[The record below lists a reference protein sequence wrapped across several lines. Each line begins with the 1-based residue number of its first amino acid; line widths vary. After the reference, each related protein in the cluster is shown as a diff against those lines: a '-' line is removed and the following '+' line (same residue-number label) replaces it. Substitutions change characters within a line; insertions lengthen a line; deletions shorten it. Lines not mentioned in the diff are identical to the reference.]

1 MTANTL
7 TPDTETRSTSS
18 ADLGTDPRPLFAK
31 AVAIAE
37 PVIAGVRLEQLDLP
51 SPCVE
56 YSVKELLD
64 HLVFVLHRVAALGR
78 GDDAFSPKSM
88 ADAPNDRDDWTK
100 EWRTAAAEM
109 RSAWADD
116 GVLDKVMVLPW
127 ATMTGAEVLSM
138 YVSEITT
145 HTWDLA
151 TATGQQPAWD
161 DAVCRL
167 GLAAMHRDL
176 PMADRTPMW
185 EAFRAQAPANMQFD
199 PPFAN
204 AVAVPLDAPLI
215 DQLVAWTGRQP

>member
-1 MTANTL
+1 MTANTMN
-7 TPDTETRSTSS
+7 PSTSS
-18 ADLGTDPRPLFAK
+18 ADLATDPRPLFGR
-31 AVAIAE
+31 AVDIAE
-37 PVIAGVRLEQLDLP
+37 PVIAGVQLEQLDLP

-78 GDDAFSPKSM
+78 GDEAFAPKST
-88 ADAPNDRDDWTK
+88 ADAAIDRDDWAT
-100 EWRTAAAEM
+100 EWRAAAAEVEC
-109 RSAWADD
+109 AWADD
-116 GVLDKVMVLPW
+116 GVLDKLMVLPW

-151 TATGQQPAWD
+151 TATGQRPDWD

-185 EAFRAQAPANMQFD
+185 EAFRAHAPANMQFD

-204 AVAVPLDAPLI
+204 AVAVRVDAPLI

>member
-1 MTANTL
+1 MTANTVTL
-7 TPDTETRSTSS
+7 QTSTLASS
-18 ADLGTDPRPLFAK
+18 ATEAATDPRPLFAM
-31 AVAIAE
+31 AVDIAE
-37 PVIAGVRLEQLDLP
+37 PVIAGVQLEQLDLP

-78 GDDAFSPKSM
+78 GDEAF
-88 ADAPNDRDDWTK
+88 APNSLRATDSGNWAA
-100 EWRTAAAEM
+100 EWRSAAAEM
-109 RSAWADD
+109 QSAWADD
-116 GVLDKVMVLPW
+116 AKLNRTVVLPW

-151 TATGQQPAWD
+151 TATGQHPEWD
-161 DAVCRL
+161 DDVCRL

-185 EAFRAQAPANMQFD
+185 DAFRAHAPANFQFD
-199 PPFAN
+199 APFAN

-215 DQLVAWTGRQP
+215 DQLVGWTGRQP